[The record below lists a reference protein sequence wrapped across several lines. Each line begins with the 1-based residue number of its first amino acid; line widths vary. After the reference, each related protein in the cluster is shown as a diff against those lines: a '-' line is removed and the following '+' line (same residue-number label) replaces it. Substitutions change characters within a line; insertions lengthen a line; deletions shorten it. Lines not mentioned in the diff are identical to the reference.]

1 MKHNVNFIYD
11 YVGSLEE
18 EYEKLKRN
26 IPGFTANIEDISI
39 CPVVLCD
46 NEVDIDNEVFPST
59 TLEKLSKLF
68 IGKSGIFENGNT
80 MGRIYDCKVITSPN
94 VEFTET
100 DERYMCLVG
109 MIYILKSTE
118 TNNLIKEI
126 ESGIKKE
133 VSISCSISRKICSIC
148 NKAVIG
154 DSCSYGHIKGNLYP
168 SDNPI
173 YRGHNKADKC
183 FHYLLDPND
192 AYEWSFVIP
201 AVPVKSTLN
210 SSSDFIVKKTNEDMT
225 LEERVQLLEDTI
237 SSLFYEFDMTKNKL
251 NAFKRAVSKVIRLSD
266 DNGNSL

>member
-1 MKHNVNFIYD
+1 MKHDIGFIYD
-11 YVGSLEE
+11 FIGTLEE
-18 EYEKLKRN
+18 EYENIKRN
-26 IPGFTANIEDISI
+26 IPSFNANIEDIFI

-46 NEVDIDNEVFPST
+46 NEVDVDNEVFLST

-68 IGKSGIFENGNT
+68 IGKSGIFENGNAV
-80 MGRIYDCKVITSPN
+80 GRIYDCKVITSPN

-109 MIYILKSTE
+109 MAYILKSAE
-118 TNNLIKEI
+118 VEDLIKEI
-126 ESGIKKE
+126 ESGIKGE

-148 NKAVIG
+148 KKAVIG

-173 YRGHNKADKC
+173 HRGYDKVDKC

-201 AVPVKSTLN
+201 AVPVKSELN
-210 SSSDFIVKKTNEDMT
+210 NSPDFIVKQTNESLT
-225 LEERVQLLEDTI
+225 VEERLQVVEDRLQQLSHEL
-237 SSLFYEFDMTKNKL
+237 SSNKNRL
-251 NAFKRAVSKVIRLSD
+251 NNFIDAVEKILRVTD
-266 DNGNSL
+266 ENGNRL

>member
-109 MIYILKSTE
+109 MVYILKSAETE
-118 TNNLIKEI
+118 DLIKEI
-126 ESGIKKE
+126 ESGMKKE
-133 VSISCSISRKICSIC
+133 VSISCSICRKVCSIC
-148 NKAVIG
+148 NGAVIG
-154 DSCSYGHIKGNLYP
+154 DSCSHNHIKGNFYP
-168 SDNPI
+168 SNKFPDNG
-173 YRGHNKADKC
+173 YGQMHKC
-183 FHYLLDPND
+183 YYYLLDPND
-192 AYEWSFVIP
+192 AYEWSFVVP

-237 SSLFYEFDMTKNKL
+237 SSLFYEFDMTKNEL
-251 NAFKRAVSKVIRLSD
+251 NSFKRAISKIIRLTD
-266 DNGNSL
+266 ENGNSI